1 MNHDDFR
8 NVHNVVP
15 AMGGHHP
22 GILIVQKDNNP
33 KRDLDERGVV
43 RAIRKLLKA
52 GVAIAPTSS
61 PF

>member
-1 MNHDDFR
+1 
-8 NVHNVVP
+8 
-15 AMGGHHP
+15 
-22 GILIVQKDNNP
+22 LIVQKDNNP